1 MAVWSVPIFVSLV
14 MQVVVIGEMPKDFCN
29 KIEKVR
35 PNLVLLVDTKVVGRI
50 TDHFDVPLQ
59 NSQVELRKYVNK
71 QQQQFVAMVHTDSSG
86 KFNFGEIR
94 RGQYRLLAS
103 PTRGFQQPDYLHCV
117 GRNCDLSIALEVN
130 ATDRPDSI
138 CPIR

>member
-1 MAVWSVPIFVSLV
+1 MTVWNIPIFVSLV
-14 MQVVVIGEMPKDFCN
+14 MQVVVLGETPKDFCN

-35 PNLVLLVDTKVVGRI
+35 PNLVLIVDTTVAGRI
-50 TDHFDVPLQ
+50 TDKFDVPLQ

-71 QQQQFVAMVHTDSSG
+71 QQQQSVAIVQTDSSG
-86 KFNFGEIR
+86 KFNFGEIK

-103 PTRGFQQPDYLHCV
+103 PTRAFQQPQYLHCV
-117 GRNCDLSIALEVN
+117 GSNCDLSIALQVN